1 VSAIWTAGLR
11 RWLIGLP
18 LAWLALFF
26 LAPFLMTLAISFGT
40 PVDGAPPFSL
50 AAPGLGPWRLLAEDD
65 IYLHALL
72 TSLRIAGTATLL
84 AALLGYPMAY
94 AIARAPARWR
104 NLLLVLV
111 MLPFWT
117 SFLVRIYAW
126 TALLRP
132 SGLINGALQA
142 LGLIDEPLEL
152 INNEFAVH
160 LGLVYVYLP
169 FMVLPL
175 YASLEKLDPA
185 LEEVAADLGAHP
197 WTIFATVTLPLTL
210 PGLAAGALLMFIPA
224 TAEFIVPD
232 LLGGPDTNL
241 IGRLIWNE
249 FFANRDWPA
258 TAALATALVVLLA
271 GPILVFQ
278 KLQARR

>member
-1 VSAIWTAGLR
+1 MSAIWSPGFR
-11 RWLIGLP
+11 RWVIGLP

-26 LAPFLMTLAISFGT
+26 LAPFLMTLAISFGE
-40 PVDGAPPFSL
+40 PVDAAPPFRL
-50 AAPGLGPWRLLAEDD
+50 DAPGLDPWRLLASDT
-65 IYLHALL
+65 IYLDALL
-72 TSLRIAGTATLL
+72 TSLRIAATATLI

-94 AIARAPARWR
+94 AIARAPMRRR

-132 SGLINGALQA
+132 SGLINGVLQG
-142 LGLIDEPLEL
+142 LGVIDAPLEL

-185 LEEVAADLGAHP
+185 LEEAAADLGARP
-197 WTIFATVTLPLTL
+197 WTIFVTVTLPLTL
-210 PGLAAGALLMFIPA
+210 PGLAAGALLVFIPA
-224 TAEFIVPD
+224 TGEFIVPD

-241 IGRLIWNE
+241 LGRLIWNE
-249 FFANRDWPA
+249 FFSNRDWPA

-271 GPILVFQ
+271 GPILAFQ
-278 KLQARR
+278 RLQARG

>member
-1 VSAIWTAGLR
+1 MSPLWPPGLR
-11 RWLIGLP
+11 LALIGLP

-26 LAPFLMTLAISFGT
+26 GLPFLMALAISFGT
-40 PVDGAPPFSL
+40 PSGGAPPFDL
-50 AAPGLGPWRLLAEDD
+50 ASPGLGAWRLLIEDSV
-65 IYLHALL
+65 YLDALL
-72 TSLRIAGTATLL
+72 SSLTMAGCATAIAAVI
-84 AALLGYPMAY
+84 AYPMAY
-94 AIARAPARWR
+94 AIARAPRRRR

-132 SGLINGALQA
+132 TGLINGALEA
-142 LGLIDEPLEL
+142 LGLIDAPLQL
-152 INNEFAVH
+152 IDNAFAVQ

-169 FMVLPL
+169 FMILPL

-185 LEEVAADLGAHP
+185 LEEAAADLGAHP
-197 WTIFATVTLPLTL
+197 ATIFATVTLPLTL

-224 TAEFIVPD
+224 SAEFIVPEM
-232 LLGGPDTNL
+232 LGGPDANL
-241 IGRLIWNE
+241 LGRAIWNE

-258 TAALATALVVLLA
+258 TAALAIAVVALLA
-271 GPILVFQ
+271 GPILLFQ
-278 KLQARR
+278 RLETRR

>member
-1 VSAIWTAGLR
+1 
-11 RWLIGLP
+11 
-18 LAWLALFF
+18 
-26 LAPFLMTLAISFGT
+26 
-40 PVDGAPPFSL
+40 
-50 AAPGLGPWRLLAEDD
+50 
-65 IYLHALL
+65 
-72 TSLRIAGTATLL
+72 
-84 AALLGYPMAY
+84 MAY
-94 AIARAPARWR
+94 AIARAPMRRR

-132 SGLINGALQA
+132 SGLINGVLQG
-142 LGLIDEPLEL
+142 LGVIDAPLEL

-185 LEEVAADLGAHP
+185 LEEAAADLGARP
-197 WTIFATVTLPLTL
+197 WTIFVTVTLPLTL
-210 PGLAAGALLMFIPA
+210 PGLAAGALLVFIPA
-224 TAEFIVPD
+224 TGEFIVPD

-241 IGRLIWNE
+241 LGRLIWNE
-249 FFANRDWPA
+249 FFSNRDWPA

-271 GPILVFQ
+271 GPILAFQ
-278 KLQARR
+278 RLQARG